1 MFCGPAVGA
10 VNFSRPTRCFP
21 SYPCGGMEPSVPVR
35 PGRPS
40 EKGIPLRRLSRIAV
54 AAVAATTVSGFVLTG
69 TASAA
74 PSRTT
79 LNGSL
84 PPWATS
90 AALKGAASSADTVGF
105 RIYLGWRNSA
115 QAEALATAVSTPGS
129 AQYGAYLSPAQF
141 RQRFAPSQ
149 SDVTAVQQWLRDN
162 GFTVDYTPTNN
173 HYVAA
178 EGTVAQANAAFATK
192 LGTYTYKG
200 TTLRAPEST
209 LSVPAA
215 LPNISGVV
223 GLDDSAALVHTDH
236 VVSDAPPSEGFR
248 NAPPTSAY
256 FGQKR
261 VATTPTPDGTK
272 LPTTPNY
279 SYAPTG
285 YTPPQI
291 GGAYGLDTVTQD
303 GSGVTVAIIDAYA
316 SPTIYQD
323 ASAYA
328 AKNDPS
334 HPLAKSQFSQVV
346 APGTFKRPQNNKQ
359 DPQGWYGEETL
370 DVEAVHATAPGADIV
385 YVGSPNNYQDMDA
398 ALNHVVD
405 QKLATI
411 VTNSYGW
418 SGEALPNGFIK
429 PQHDTLVQAVAEG
442 IGVYFSSGDSG
453 DETGGSG
460 NSAQASPDWPASDP
474 FVTAVGG
481 TSLAVGQA
489 NNYLFEAGWETGRQA
504 LAAGPKWA
512 APTYQYGSGG
522 GTSRLFTQPSYQRG
536 VVPASIATANG
547 NRSQAMRTVPDVSAL
562 GDPNTGMLVG
572 QTQTFP
578 DGAYYDEYRIGGTS
592 LSSPL
597 FAGMM
602 AVAQQ
607 NAGFVIGVAP
617 PRLCAASGLAAYHD
631 VTAWPQGTNN
641 SGVVRSDYAHGIDP
655 SDGYSYAVRRLG
667 YDSVLTIHARP
678 GYDDVTGVGTPTGST
693 FLSAVTK

>member
-1 MFCGPAVGA
+1 
-10 VNFSRPTRCFP
+10 
-21 SYPCGGMEPSVPVR
+21 
-35 PGRPS
+35 
-40 EKGIPLRRLSRIAV
+40 LRRLSRIAV

-74 PSRTT
+74 PARTN
-79 LNGSL
+79 LNGSV
-84 PPWATS
+84 PPWAAS
-90 AALKGAASSADTVGF
+90 AAFKGAAATADTVGF

-115 QAEALATAVSTPGS
+115 QAEALASAVSTPGN
-129 AQYGAYLSPAQF
+129 AQYGKYLTPAQF
-141 RQRFAPSQ
+141 RQQFAPTQ

-162 GFTVDYTPTNN
+162 GFTVDYTPGNN

-178 EGTVAQANAAFATK
+178 EGTVAEANAAFGTT
-192 LGTYTYKG
+192 LGSYTYQGK
-200 TTLRAPEST
+200 TLRAPEST
-209 LSVPAA
+209 LSVPAG
-215 LPNISGVV
+215 LPNIAGVV

-236 VVSDAPPSEGFR
+236 VVSDAPPSAGFR
-248 NAPPTSAY
+248 NAGPTSDY
-256 FGQKR
+256 FGEKR
-261 VATTPTPDGTK
+261 VADIPTPHGTA

-291 GGAYGLDTVTQD
+291 RGAYGLDTVAQD
-303 GSGVTVAIIDAYA
+303 GTGVTVAIIDAYA

-323 ASAYA
+323 ASTYA
-328 AKNDPS
+328 AKNDPT
-334 HPLAKSQFSQVV
+334 HPLLKSQFSQIV
-346 APGTFKRPQNNKQ
+346 APGIFKRPQNNAQ

-370 DVEAVHATAPGADIV
+370 DVEAVHATAPGANIL
-385 YVGSPNNYQDMDA
+385 YVGSANNYQDMDA

-418 SGEALPNGFIK
+418 SGEALPSGFIK
-429 PQHDTLVQAVAEG
+429 PQHDTLVQAAAEG

-453 DETGGSG
+453 DQTAGSG
-460 NSAQASPDWPASDP
+460 NAAQATPDWPASDP

-481 TSLAVGQA
+481 TSLAVGQT

-522 GTSRLFTQPSYQRG
+522 GTSRLFAQPAYQQG
-536 VVPASIATANG
+536 VVPTTIATANG
-547 NRSQAMRTVPDVSAL
+547 NRAHAMRTVPDVSAL

-572 QTQTFP
+572 QTQSFP
-578 DGAYYDEYRIGGTS
+578 EGAAYDQYRIGGTS

-607 NAGFVIGVAP
+607 RFGSAIGFAN
-617 PRLCAASGLAAYHD
+617 PRLYAAAGSSAYHD
-631 VTAWPQGTNN
+631 VTTRPQDGDD
-641 SGVVRSDYAHGIDP
+641 SGVVRSDFVNGLDA
-655 SDGYSYAVRRLG
+655 SNGYSYTVRRLG
-667 YDSVLTIHARP
+667 YDKVLTIHAVD
-678 GYDDVTGVGTPTGST
+678 GYDDVTGVGSPTGAA
-693 FLSAVTK
+693 FMSAVTG